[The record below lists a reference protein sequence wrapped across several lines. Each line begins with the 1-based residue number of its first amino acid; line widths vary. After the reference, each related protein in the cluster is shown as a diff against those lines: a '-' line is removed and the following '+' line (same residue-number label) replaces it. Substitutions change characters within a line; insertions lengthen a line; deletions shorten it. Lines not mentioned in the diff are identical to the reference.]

1 MEKNKKVL
9 IKKIEKIFKI
19 IQINQKNLSKERIRK
34 HNQKPEVGTKKLK
47 YSQRPEVKARKREYA
62 QRPEVKAKKQ
72 KYAQRPEVKARKRES
87 YQRWS
92 QKNKEKIR
100 EYNHRWCQKNK
111 EKMREHTQSPI
122 EWYDTQICKNSKY
135 IKTKYAT
142 VIVKQKVDDTIMLS
156 NIVPMPVTKSN
167 EEQEI
172 VHKADIFNVKDLSNG
187 INNIETNMFERPEI
201 PKTPEIIDI
210 ILDISENKTFSDI
223 NDFFDVVNTK
233 IEIFERPEIPK
244 TPEII
249 DIILDMSENKIFSNV
264 NGKVI
269 SNSI

>member
-1 MEKNKKVL
+1 MYTMEKNKKVL

-47 YSQRPEVKARKREYA
+47 Y
-62 QRPEVKAKKQ
+62 
-72 KYAQRPEVKARKRES
+72 AQRPEVKARKRES

-100 EYNHRWCQKNK
+100 EYNHRWCQKNKEKIREYNQKSEVKARKREYYYRWCQKNK

-210 ILDISENKTFSDI
+210 ILD
-223 NDFFDVVNTK
+223 
-233 IEIFERPEIPK
+233 
-244 TPEII
+244 
-249 DIILDMSENKIFSNV
+249 MSENILFSDMSMV
-264 NGKVI
+264 K
-269 SNSI
+269 

>member
-1 MEKNKKVL
+1 MYTMEKNKKVL

-47 YSQRPEVKARKREYA
+47 Y
-62 QRPEVKAKKQ
+62 
-72 KYAQRPEVKARKRES
+72 AQRPEVKARKRES

-111 EKMREHTQSPI
+111 EKIREYNQKSEVKARKREYYYRWCQKNKEKMREYTQSPI

-210 ILDISENKTFSDI
+210 ILD
-223 NDFFDVVNTK
+223 
-233 IEIFERPEIPK
+233 
-244 TPEII
+244 
-249 DIILDMSENKIFSNV
+249 MSENILFSDMSMV
-264 NGKVI
+264 K
-269 SNSI
+269 

>member
-34 HNQKPEVGTKKLK
+34 HNQKPKVGTKKLK
-47 YSQRPEVKARKREYA
+47 YSQRPEVKARKRE
-62 QRPEVKAKKQ
+62 
-72 KYAQRPEVKARKRES
+72 YAQRPEVKARKRES

-100 EYNHRWCQKNK
+100 EYNHRWCQKNKEKIREYYQRPEVKARKREYNQKSEVKARKREYYYRWYQKNK

-210 ILDISENKTFSDI
+210 ILD
-223 NDFFDVVNTK
+223 
-233 IEIFERPEIPK
+233 
-244 TPEII
+244 
-249 DIILDMSENKIFSNV
+249 MSENKIFSNV